1 MATEGLPMPKMPTP
15 PKPPKATIASEDD
28 LEHARADPAF
38 RHQLMAENLDML
50 LSELNR
56 LRTKSGNKQET
67 ARHIQEGANLAVKL
81 AERLQRP
88 GTSRKGG

>member
-1 MATEGLPMPKMPTP
+1 MPKMPKP

-56 LRTKSGNKQET
+56 LRTKAGNKPET

-81 AERLQRP
+81 AERLQSP
-88 GTSRKGG
+88 GTKRKDG

>member
-1 MATEGLPMPKMPTP
+1 MPKMPKM
-15 PKPPKATIASEDD
+15 PKVTIASEDD
-28 LEHARADPAF
+28 LEHAREDPAF
-38 RHQLMAENLDML
+38 RQQLMAENLDML

-56 LRTKSGNKQET
+56 LRTKAGNKPET

-88 GTSRKGG
+88 GTSRKDG

>member
-1 MATEGLPMPKMPTP
+1 MPKMP
-15 PKPPKATIASEDD
+15 KLPKATIASEDD
-28 LEHARADPAF
+28 LKHARADPAF

-56 LRTKSGNKQET
+56 LRTKAGNKPET
-67 ARHIQEGANLAVKL
+67 DRHIREGANLAVKL

-88 GTSRKGG
+88 ATSRKGG

>member
-1 MATEGLPMPKMPTP
+1 MAKSKT
-15 PKPPKATIASEDD
+15 PKATIASEDD

-38 RHQLMAENLDML
+38 RQQLMAENLDML

-56 LRTKSGNKQET
+56 LRTKASHKPEA

-81 AERLQRP
+81 AERLQR
-88 GTSRKGG
+88 KGG

>member
-1 MATEGLPMPKMPTP
+1 MPKV
-15 PKPPKATIASEDD
+15 TIASEDD
-28 LEHARADPAF
+28 LEHARTDPAF
-38 RHQLMAENLDML
+38 RQQLMAENLDML

-56 LRTKSGNKQET
+56 LRSKAGHKPET

-81 AERLQRP
+81 AERLQSP

>member
-1 MATEGLPMPKMPTP
+1 MPKV
-15 PKPPKATIASEDD
+15 TIASEDD

-56 LRTKSGNKQET
+56 LRTKAANKPET
-67 ARHIQEGANLAVKL
+67 DRHIREGANLAVKL
-81 AERLQRP
+81 AERLQSP
-88 GTSRKGG
+88 GTKRKGG